1 MCQNMRKSYWKIRLS
16 QDGVSNP
23 LTNQLVGM
31 YQRKKWYRL
40 KQFLVSDIRVATK
53 KHFGGLLSL

>member
-1 MCQNMRKSYWKIRLS
+1 M
-16 QDGVSNP
+16 
-23 LTNQLVGM
+23 TNQLVGM